1 MKSFSVFLQKKEA
14 FWCWIGLL
22 FLVGMNS
29 SQAAY
34 QSLDK
39 VVAVVDDGVVLES
52 ELKSRIVTIT
62 SRLNAQGTPLP
73 PQDVMRKRIL
83 EQLVTEQVQL
93 QMAEREGLRIDD
105 NQLTETMANIASR
118 NGMSLEEFQVAIRSE
133 GVTFAEAREQIRR
146 EMLTS
151 RLQQKRVNGRV
162 RVTDKEVEN
171 FLASSAGRSAL
182 DYYLGHILLA
192 LPENPSSEQ
201 VAQKGKEAQE
211 VLAEIRSGVDFRQ
224 MAVARSDGRNA
235 LEGGV
240 LGWRKE
246 TELPTIAADIVPK
259 MAVGEVS
266 EPIRTDSGFHLI
278 ALLDKRGGASQVV
291 TQKNVRHIL
300 VKPSEIKTPE
310 EARAEIDVYYQKLL
324 AGEDFAALAKEHSE
338 DPISAVSGGEL
349 GWVGPGDMV
358 ETFEQQMN
366 NTPKGVYSEPFLSPF
381 GWHVLQVTEVREQ
394 DIGAKL
400 QASQAREVLTRKK
413 YDTELV
419 KWLREIRAEAFVE
432 LKDQ

>member
-14 FWCWIGLL
+14 FLCWIGLL
-22 FLVGMNS
+22 FLVGVNS

-201 VAQKGKEAQE
+201 VAQKGKEALE

-235 LEGGV
+235 LEGVFWGGV
-240 LGWRKE
+240 KRLSYPP
-246 TELPTIAADIVPK
+246 LPLILFPK
-259 MAVGEVS
+259 WQWARYPSRS
-266 EPIRTDSGFHLI
+266 EPI
-278 ALLDKRGGASQVV
+278 
-291 TQKNVRHIL
+291 
-300 VKPSEIKTPE
+300 
-310 EARAEIDVYYQKLL
+310 
-324 AGEDFAALAKEHSE
+324 AAF
-338 DPISAVSGGEL
+338 
-349 GWVGPGDMV
+349 
-358 ETFEQQMN
+358 T
-366 NTPKGVYSEPFLSPF
+366 
-381 GWHVLQVTEVREQ
+381 
-394 DIGAKL
+394 
-400 QASQAREVLTRKK
+400 
-413 YDTELV
+413 
-419 KWLREIRAEAFVE
+419 
-432 LKDQ
+432 

>member
-14 FWCWIGLL
+14 FLCWIGLL
-22 FLVGMNS
+22 FLVGVNS

-201 VAQKGKEAQE
+201 VAQKGKEALE

-366 NTPKGVYSEPFLSPF
+366 NTPTGVYSEPFLSPF

-400 QASQAREVLTRKK
+400 QANQAREVLTRKK

>member
-1 MKSFSVFLQKKEA
+1 
-14 FWCWIGLL
+14 
-22 FLVGMNS
+22 
-29 SQAAY
+29 
-34 QSLDK
+34 
-39 VVAVVDDGVVLES
+39 
-52 ELKSRIVTIT
+52 
-62 SRLNAQGTPLP
+62 
-73 PQDVMRKRIL
+73 
-83 EQLVTEQVQL
+83 
-93 QMAEREGLRIDD
+93 
-105 NQLTETMANIASR
+105 
-118 NGMSLEEFQVAIRSE
+118 
-133 GVTFAEAREQIRR
+133 
-146 EMLTS
+146 
-151 RLQQKRVNGRV
+151 
-162 RVTDKEVEN
+162 
-171 FLASSAGRSAL
+171 
-182 DYYLGHILLA
+182 
-192 LPENPSSEQ
+192 
-201 VAQKGKEAQE
+201 
-211 VLAEIRSGVDFRQ
+211 
-224 MAVARSDGRNA
+224 
-235 LEGGV
+235 
-240 LGWRKE
+240 
-246 TELPTIAADIVPK
+246 

-310 EARAEIDVYYQKLL
+310 EARAEIDVYYKKLL
-324 AGEDFAALAKEHSE
+324 AGEDFSALAKEHSE

-366 NTPKGVYSEPFLSPF
+366 NTPTGVYSEPFLSPF

-400 QASQAREVLTRKK
+400 QANQAREVLTRKK

>member
-14 FWCWIGLL
+14 FLCWIGLL
-22 FLVGMNS
+22 FLVGVNS

-201 VAQKGKEAQE
+201 VAQKGKEALE

-310 EARAEIDVYYQKLL
+310 EARAEIDVYYKKLL
-324 AGEDFAALAKEHSE
+324 AGEDFSALAKEHSE

-366 NTPKGVYSEPFLSPF
+366 NTPTGVYSEPFLSPF

-400 QASQAREVLTRKK
+400 QANQAREVLTRKK

>member
-1 MKSFSVFLQKKEA
+1 MKMFSVFFQKKEELLG
-14 FWCWIGLL
+14 WICL
-22 FLVGMNS
+22 FLLMGVQS
-29 SQAAY
+29 AQAAY

-52 ELKSRIVTIT
+52 ELKSRVVTIT

-171 FLASSAGRSAL
+171 FLASSAGRSSL

-201 VAQKGKEAQE
+201 VAQEEKKALE

-246 TELPTIAADIVPK
+246 TELPTIATNIVPK
-259 MAVGEVS
+259 MEVGDVS

-291 TQKNVRHIL
+291 KQKNVRHIL

-310 EARAEIDVYYQKLL
+310 EAQAEIDTYYKKLL
-324 AGEDFAALAKEHSE
+324 AGEDFAALAKDHSE

-349 GWVGPGDMV
+349 GWISPGDMV
-358 ETFEQQMN
+358 EAFELQMN
-366 NTPKGVYSEPFLSPF
+366 NTPKGVYSEPFESPF
-381 GWHVLQVTEVREQ
+381 GWHVLQVVDVREQ
-394 DIGAKL
+394 DIGAQL
-400 QASQAREVLTRKK
+400 QANQAREVLTRKK

-419 KWLREIRAEAFVE
+419 KWLREIRAEAYVE